1 MSLSLFPTNVDGMSI
16 GEGSVETNGVTFGYI
31 ADGPED
37 GPLALCLHG
46 FPDCAWTW
54 RHLLPDLAGA
64 GYRAVAPFLR
74 GYAPTSVAPDGR
86 YDGAALAGDIA
97 ALHGALG
104 GDARAVLIGHDWGA
118 VIAYAASVDRPE
130 HWSKVVTAAVPPGPG
145 FITALLTD
153 YRQQKRSFYMFLFQM
168 PLADIIVANN
178 DLAFVDGLWA
188 DWSPGYDASDDLP
201 RVKDSL
207 RDPAHLS
214 AALGYY
220 RAMFG
225 EASAGAGADLGAGAT
240 QPRLYLHGADDGC
253 VGVEWAGPNAEVVD
267 GVGHFLHVEQPAEVN
282 GRILEFLAS

>member
-1 MSLSLFPTNVDGMSI
+1 MSI
-16 GEGSVETNGVTFGYI
+16 GERAVETNGVTYGYL
-31 ADGPED
+31 ADGPDD

-86 YDGAALAGDIA
+86 YGTEAIA
-97 ALHGALG
+97 ADVAGLHTALG
-104 GDARAVLIGHDWGA
+104 GDSRAVLIGHDWGA
-118 VIAYAASVDRPE
+118 VVAYEASVSQPDR
-130 HWSKVVTAAVPPGPG
+130 WCKVVAAAVPPGPA

-153 YRQQKRSFYMFLFQM
+153 YRQQKRSWYMFLFQM

-178 DLAFVDGLWA
+178 DLAFIDGLWA
-188 DWSPGYDASDDLP
+188 DWSPGYDASADLP

-207 RDPAHLS
+207 RDPANLA

-225 EASAGAGADLGAGAT
+225 ESSAGAGADLGAGAA
-240 QPRLYLHGADDGC
+240 QPRLYLHGANDGC
-253 VGVEWAGPNAEVVD
+253 VGVEWAGPDAEVIAD
-267 GVGHFLHVEQPAEVN
+267 AGHFLHVEQPAEVN
-282 GRILEFLAS
+282 RRILKFLAS